1 MGNKLNTKSKVL
13 IGYPKHVGHWA
24 GIHYIH
30 GWSIWTKLP
39 KFSSS
44 KWNFRNFPDLLPIQ
58 IEGQCSSFVC
68 TKWIISPIIEI
79 LGLGKQLDGSHETQ
93 SWIIS
98 PGIGVEIQK
107 KMSCHHQSQSIYAI
121 SSPHR
126 PILTSFWN
134 GIWLMGK
141 ICQRDVIIRF
151 AHVLKT
157 GEKKTL
163 QLYSSNTQKK
173 KKTSVISLLCLYGTA
188 SIKQKQKE
196 DFNKKDMGVPY
207 FRHLMNLMSSTL
219 FLQWILIHLKKNMP
233 T

>member
-79 LGLGKQLDGSHETQ
+79 LGLGRQLDGSHETQ
-93 SWIIS
+93 SSWWFSPPIWKKWSDQIGSSS

-107 KMSCHHQSQSIYAI
+107 KMSCHHQSQFIFCDFFTPRAYLDKFLEWDLADGQNLPKRCHHQI
-121 SSPHR
+121 R
-126 PILTSFWN
+126 PCPKNWR
-134 GIWLMGK
+134 K
-141 ICQRDVIIRF
+141 
-151 AHVLKT
+151 
-157 GEKKTL
+157 
-163 QLYSSNTQKK
+163 
-173 KKTSVISLLCLYGTA
+173 
-188 SIKQKQKE
+188 
-196 DFNKKDMGVPY
+196 
-207 FRHLMNLMSSTL
+207 NLAAV
-219 FLQWILIHLKKNMP
+219 Q
-233 T
+233 